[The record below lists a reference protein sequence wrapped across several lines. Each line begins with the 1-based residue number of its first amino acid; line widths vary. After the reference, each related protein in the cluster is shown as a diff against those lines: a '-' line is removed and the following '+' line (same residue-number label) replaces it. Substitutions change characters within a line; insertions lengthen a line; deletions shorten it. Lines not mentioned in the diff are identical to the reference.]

1 LTPIPEDRAEP
12 NFSNSS
18 IIREHSYRL
27 SSHRVTGVFRN
38 QKTSF
43 KSKNIVKQINPKRK
57 FFTKQQLSIA
67 TLTLH
72 LIRRLQNTHE
82 MLWASRRRTFPTMT
96 VFWSRTRRRSYSLN
110 FLGELTRRQSSTYL
124 DMLLEKYAVFFIV

>member
-1 LTPIPEDRAEP
+1 MGETRV
-12 NFSNSS
+12 SKNS
-18 IIREHSYRL
+18 L
-27 SSHRVTGVFRN
+27 LK
-38 QKTSF
+38 KTSF

-72 LIRRLQNTHE
+72 LIRRLQNAHE

-96 VFWSRTRRRSYSLN
+96 VYWSRTRRSYSLN
-110 FLGELTRRQSSTYL
+110 FMGELTRRQSSTYL
-124 DMLLEKYAVFFIV
+124 DKLLEKYVVFLLYD

>member
-1 LTPIPEDRAEP
+1 MSSFKFLETNLGETRV
-12 NFSNSS
+12 SKNS
-18 IIREHSYRL
+18 L
-27 SSHRVTGVFRN
+27 LK
-38 QKTSF
+38 KTSF

-110 FLGELTRRQSSTYL
+110 FMGELTRRQSSTYL
-124 DMLLEKYAVFFIV
+124 DKLLEKYVVFLLYD